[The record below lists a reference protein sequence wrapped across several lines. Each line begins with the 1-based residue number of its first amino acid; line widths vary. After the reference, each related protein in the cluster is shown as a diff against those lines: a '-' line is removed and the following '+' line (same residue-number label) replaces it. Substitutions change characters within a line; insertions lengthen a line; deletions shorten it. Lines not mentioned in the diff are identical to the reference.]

1 MAHVE
6 KRGPGRWRAR
16 YVGPD
21 GRERSRTFPRKIDAE
36 RWLAGVEVS
45 KVRGEWT
52 DPRLARITVA
62 DWSMQWLDGLAHLKP
77 STRATYETL
86 LRVHVLPTWGQVPL
100 AEIAHEDV
108 AAWVARLTASGLS
121 ASTVRQTYRVLSLML
136 NLAVRARR
144 LSRNPAAGIPLPR
157 PRVKDKQFLTHAQ
170 VHALADAAG
179 EYRLL
184 VLVLAYCGLRFG
196 EAGALRVRSVDPL
209 RGRIDVSESLTEVRG
224 QLVFGTPK
232 SHERRSVPVPKFLR
246 EELAA
251 ACAGR
256 RMDDLV
262 FTAPGGAPLRSRN
275 FRRRGWNRA
284 TTEAGLPGLSPHA
297 LRGTAAS
304 LAVAAGATVK
314 DVQRMLGHASAA
326 MTLDVYATLW
336 EDGLDAVAERLDM
349 AASASAAD
357 PATAWRR
364 PEAGT
369 EVVSITSHTSRNP
382 A

>member
-1 MAHVE
+1 MAQRARGRLIAARRAGRPSSSAARAGQSGRRHEDGRQTTWGGREMAHVE

-108 AAWVARLTASGLS
+108 RRGSPGS
-121 ASTVRQTYRVLSLML
+121 PRR
-136 NLAVRARR
+136 AVGEHR
-144 LSRNPAAGIPLPR
+144 PPDLPR
-157 PRVKDKQFLTHAQ
+157 PV
-170 VHALADAAG
+170 ADAQP
-179 EYRLL
+179 R
-184 VLVLAYCGLRFG
+184 RP
-196 EAGALRVRSVDPL
+196 RSTAVAQPGGRDP
-209 RGRIDVSESLTEVRG
+209 
-224 QLVFGTPK
+224 
-232 SHERRSVPVPKFLR
+232 
-246 EELAA
+246 AA
-251 ACAGR
+251 ASAGQGQAVPHARARNSRPRAPAGGWTNWCSRRREGR
-256 RMDDLV
+256 RCAHGTSGGV
-262 FTAPGGAPLRSRN
+262 AGTA
-275 FRRRGWNRA
+275 RRPRRA
-284 TTEAGLPGLSPHA
+284 CRALSPHA

-357 PATAWRR
+357 SATAWRR